1 MTEKCFEE
9 RFRDVEENYKVI
21 TNRIAEAAVRS
32 GRKPEDV
39 TFLAATK
46 TVPAEVINHAIGCGL
61 RFIGEN
67 RVQEFMDKYEKID
80 WDKGVSGQIIGRL
93 QTNKVKGR
101 LHPVGGFRK
110 ACKGNFPPCGENRPQ
125 NAGAH

>member
-9 RFRDVEENYKVI
+9 RFRDVEENYKAI

-32 GRKPEDV
+32 GRKPEDI

-80 WDKGVSGQIIGRL
+80 WDKGVSGQIIERVPHFL
-93 QTNKVKGR
+93 KLLYNACHILY
-101 LHPVGGFRK
+101 LHFLHNRVGQRV
-110 ACKGNFPPCGENRPQ
+110 
-125 NAGAH
+125 